1 MDQPRIQRLL
11 RLMNLMSGQVNYT
24 VEELAKRTS
33 SSVRTIYR
41 YIESMKAAGFVVTK
55 LWANTYKLEKMPD
68 VIPEFENLMYF
79 SEEECYV
86 IYQMIDS
93 MVPTNSLRRGIKEKL
108 SVIYDSTA
116 IEDYETRKCNS
127 AHIKALKVAAR
138 DKKKVILRDYE
149 SGNSHTIRDRLV
161 EPFGFTAEFI
171 DVFAYDLE
179 AGKNKIF
186 KIPRIGT
193 VDIMEEDWSAE
204 SHHKKPG
211 MDIFRMTGNYTGHI
225 RWKMSTMAKNLLVE
239 EFPMAERAIKYSGG
253 PWILDTDICNYA
265 GACRFYVGLMH
276 EIEVLEGEIFL
287 KYVKEYYD
295 KSYLFIGK

>member
-24 VEELAKRTS
+24 IEELAKRTS

-116 IEDYETRKCNS
+116 IGDYETRKCNS
-127 AHIKALKVAAR
+127 AHVKALKMAAR

-186 KIPRIGT
+186 
-193 VDIMEEDWSAE
+193 
-204 SHHKKPG
+204 
-211 MDIFRMTGNYTGHI
+211 
-225 RWKMSTMAKNLLVE
+225 
-239 EFPMAERAIKYSGG
+239 
-253 PWILDTDICNYA
+253 
-265 GACRFYVGLMH
+265 
-276 EIEVLEGEIFL
+276 
-287 KYVKEYYD
+287 
-295 KSYLFIGK
+295 